1 MKFLNRIET
10 NIKQNFTIWDLS
22 MIKWVGIL
30 FGLIVGAFNATFI
43 KNEKTER
50 SKDPDLWMGQKKCS
64 SEILI
69 SALRE
74 EKVWRFLDDFWDVR
88 KEINRPADLDALG
101 YDWWR
106 EFPF

>member
-43 KNEKTER
+43 KNNLVILA
-50 SKDPDLWMGQKKCS
+50 SILLVMGFWLAYKMLLKK
-64 SEILI
+64 
-69 SALRE
+69 
-74 EKVWRFLDDFWDVR
+74 
-88 KEINRPADLDALG
+88 
-101 YDWWR
+101 
-106 EFPF
+106 